1 LDSSLWDVADNAGN
15 FPLEFAAL
23 FCATSSS
30 LCMDR
35 FQECVRLNTSL
46 DGAKATSRLIG
57 SLGHLALF
65 NVLGVEFKEKFSEIW
80 ECALLVALK
89 AGHLELVKLCWEK
102 NGAPEFPL
110 ELWGSEDAIVLIGP
124 DNFLTLELPGSDARD
139 ARYLALVKW
148 LINERGVDPETFC
161 SSTCIHQAA
170 LSGSHETLAYLG
182 KLITAKGHDHFL
194 DTKNSD
200 GLTALHVACSTG
212 WKECVEL
219 LVDARPS
226 LVSIVG
232 GDNWTAMRA
241 ALFDCQPE
249 IVKCLL
255 QHPEASLNC
264 GIDGVK
270 MHLRDALRSRVV
282 FPLIK
287 KAAISLLDPKDEA
300 DHTHYM
306 ECARMF
312 GKKYVEIRKPGEG
325 DQPEAREVLMD
336 MMRQLLAAAQA
347 KLHSPTPWSM
357 LADIYGQMLIWH
369 CRDTYAAA
377 AFVCDPVGW

>member
-1 LDSSLWDVADNAGN
+1 VDSSLWDVADKAGN

-30 LCMDR
+30 FSVDR
-35 FQECVRLNTSL
+35 FRECVHLNTSL
-46 DGAKATSRLIG
+46 AGAKATSRLIG
-57 SLGHLALF
+57 SLGHVTMFDVLSEVEERF
-65 NVLGVEFKEKFSEIW
+65 NEIW
-80 ECALLVALK
+80 ECALSAALK
-89 AGHLELVKLCWEK
+89 AGHLGIVKLCWEK
-102 NGAPEFPL
+102 IILPEFPL
-110 ELWGSEDAIVLIGP
+110 ELWGAEDAVVLIGP
-124 DNFLTLELPGSDARD
+124 DGLLTIELPGSDERD

-148 LINERGVDPETFC
+148 LIHERGVDPKNFC

-170 LSGSHETLAYLG
+170 LSGSHETLAYLIR
-182 KLITAKGHDHFL
+182 LISAKSHDHFF
-194 DTKNSD
+194 DTRNSD

-226 LVSIVG
+226 LVSVVDVDYLTPIS
-232 GDNWTAMRA
+232 A

-255 QHPEASLNC
+255 QHPEASLKC

-287 KAAISLLDPKDEA
+287 EAMIPLLDPKDEA
-300 DHTHYM
+300 DHTRHM
-306 ECARMF
+306 EHVRILL
-312 GKKYVEIRKPGEG
+312 KKYVKIRKPGDG
-325 DQPEAREVLMD
+325 DQPEARAVLKETLIE
-336 MMRQLLAAAQA
+336 LLAAAQA
-347 KLHSPTPWSM
+347 KLHSPTAWS
-357 LADIYGQMLIWH
+357 LLSDLYGEMLIWH
-369 CRDTYAAA
+369 CRDKYAAA
-377 AFVCDPVGW
+377 AFVCDPIE